1 MKKLVFALV
10 VIALLLSACA
20 PPDPVI
26 IVVTATAEPTAP
38 VVIEP
43 TATLQPTYGGH
54 TKAWCDAA
62 WGMLEDEMGEEMSS
76 EMKML
81 AVMMLSNQD
90 WATGS
95 VSQTLKE
102 CINGGWTG
110 WAGWR

>member
-26 IVVTATAEPTAP
+26 IVVTATAEPTATM
-38 VVIEP
+38 EP
-43 TATLQPTYGGH
+43 TAPHETYGGNSKVFCD
-54 TKAWCDAA
+54 TAWE
-62 WGMLEDEMGEEMSS
+62 MLEEEAEMTSEE
-76 EMKML
+76 KML
-81 AVMMLSNQD
+81 AVIMLSNQS
-90 WATGS
+90 WTAGS
-95 VSQTLKE
+95 VSQLLKE